1 MKKYTKYLKNISR
14 TDFTRITQH
23 NNSKW
28 DKMTDA
34 DKIKHIQDKKAFYI
48 RKYTD
53 LLSDATTAA
62 QKRICLKMI
71 ENVNKY
77 TLWKYFRRVKKW
89 EKLTH
94 FLYLN
99 RVILT

>member
-1 MKKYTKYLKNISR
+1 MRLYNGVWEVLKMKTYTKYLKNISH

-77 TLWKYFRRVKKW
+77 TL
-89 EKLTH
+89 
-94 FLYLN
+94 
-99 RVILT
+99 